1 MKMGE
6 EILHQIVVFVD
17 PAHIALLSIDYA
29 HQEPLKAKLGTT
41 VISVQLHSLPGIDEP
56 APIDIVPA
64 AAAAPILGDAV
75 TPVGATPIVF
85 DVLSVVF
92 AAPFADALLAECPE
106 VFVASSVAEVVA
118 PVVAAIVFDA
128 LFVDMLPFL
137 VVSTTLS
144 LPEVVAPIV
153 APIAFDAPFVFDI
166 PIAFDT
172 PVAFDA
178 LIAFDVPAADAM
190 LAVAIQPAI

>member
-1 MKMGE
+1 MEMGMEMGE

-56 APIDIVPA
+56 APVDIVPA

-92 AAPFADALLAECPE
+92 AAPFA
-106 VFVASSVAEVVA
+106 
-118 PVVAAIVFDA
+118 
-128 LFVDMLPFL
+128 
-137 VVSTTLS
+137 
-144 LPEVVAPIV
+144 
-153 APIAFDAPFVFDI
+153 FDI

-178 LIAFDVPAADAM
+178 LIAFDIPAADAM